1 MYTTPAA
8 KEDGAHEI
16 IMMICGG
23 SGVVDY
29 FYPSAVFE
37 RGSDIPYIV
46 PVSVCMCPLAAC
58 FLQGTLFLLVIG
70 RYNIFPLTSQI
81 C

>member
-1 MYTTPAA
+1 M
-8 KEDGAHEI
+8 EDGAHEM

-29 FYPSAVFE
+29 FYRFCCFE

-58 FLQGTLFLLVIG
+58 FLQGTSSLLVIG
-70 RYNIFPLTSQI
+70 YYNIFLLTSYV